1 MHILDRRTYFALIRT
16 AKIPF
21 KKARN
26 NKVIQGRTAFIKNL
40 SSFSLSFFFW
50 FSMEIFGI
58 AKKNK
63 RKELDSTIV
72 TPNLP
77 RRSSVTSEKN
87 SVPPAMKS
95 YVSRSSSI
103 SNDEGRMCK

>member
-1 MHILDRRTYFALIRT
+1 
-16 AKIPF
+16 
-21 KKARN
+21 
-26 NKVIQGRTAFIKNL
+26 
-40 SSFSLSFFFW
+40 
-50 FSMEIFGI
+50 MEIFGI